1 MTQTRTASLGG
12 ITITDGVI
20 TGVTSIAPSTDIAIA
35 DGGTGQSTAAA
46 ALAALMPPSTYSSNQ
61 VLVAAD
67 TNAISKSGA
76 QLTTEAS
83 PVTGQ
88 IHFIK
93 NASTTLYCLIVF
105 GGSKNFDGATTSFP
119 LLPGEFMCIQYD
131 GTEWWSIAGVG
142 RASVRKVA
150 SIAAV
155 TFNNTITETDVVNV
169 TVPGKLMSANGSLYL
184 HIPAGYILNNT
195 GSTRTARM
203 RHYIGGATQYDGGAA
218 NFGATASKQYW
229 HDSWFHMKN
238 QAATNANRYGE
249 GRMWDPIGTPTTGV
263 GTGSIGA
270 TGGRWAHATTA
281 GDMAIDT
288 SADFAIRMTWEL
300 NNASVNYEV
309 SHIGGE
315 LIYVPG

>member
-1 MTQTRTASLGG
+1 MHGFPLGARISDF
-12 ITITDGVI
+12 IT
-20 TGVTSIAPSTDIAIA
+20 AIA
-35 DGGTGQSTAAA
+35 DVRVTARMRVVFLNNTTTITATLPARPSIGQEHLVKNIAVTGYA
-46 ALAALMPPSTYSSNQ
+46 
-61 VLVAAD
+61 LVAFA
-67 TNAISKSGA
+67 
-76 QLTTEAS
+76 
-83 PVTGQ
+83 
-88 IHFIK
+88 
-93 NASTTLYCLIVF
+93 
-105 GGSKNFDGATTSFP
+105 GGLSFDGAATSFV
-119 LLPGEFMCIQYD
+119 LLPGECTMFKFD
-131 GTEWWSIAGVG
+131 GLQWWSLAGVG

-155 TFNNTITETDVVNV
+155 TFNNTIAETDVVNV
-169 TVPGKLMSANGSLYL
+169 TVPGKLMNANGSLRL
-184 HIPAGYILNNT
+184 HIASGYILNNT